1 MEDVSNTAHESD
13 ESSSFYPNTLIVKQI
28 SLLIDDQQ
36 FEQALNH
43 LTSALTEQQLYD
55 NTWDLSTYFFHL
67 AEQPSEKLCNEYELF
82 SQDALL
88 HLAKHGNPRELL
100 IILLEQ
106 CDRFLSDDAYTLHIK
121 LFSLLIR
128 RLPLKASLMSSVND
142 MLSLLRCHL
151 KTLELP
157 TINTDFAGK
166 WISGSPDILQWM
178 TTIKT
183 FPLS

>member
-1 MEDVSNTAHESD
+1 MEVLSNASD
-13 ESSSFYPNTLIVKQI
+13 ESEASSSFYPNTLIVKQI
-28 SLLIDDQQ
+28 SSLIDQQQ
-36 FEQALNH
+36 FDQALSL
-43 LTSALTEQQLYD
+43 LTGSLTEQQLYD
-55 NTWDLSTYFFHL
+55 NTWDLSTYLFHL

-82 SQDALL
+82 SQDALV

-106 CDRFLSDDAYTLHIK
+106 SDRFVSDDAYGLHVK

-151 KTLELP
+151 KTLEIP
-157 TINTDFAGK
+157 VINTDFAGQL
-166 WISGSPDILQWM
+166 SSESVSDQQ
-178 TTIKT
+178 
-183 FPLS
+183 PLFVQGKIC

>member
-13 ESSSFYPNTLIVKQI
+13 ESSVFYPNTLIVEQI
-28 SLLIDDQQ
+28 SSLIDNQQ
-36 FEQALNH
+36 FDQALNH
-43 LTSALTEQQLYD
+43 LTGSLTEQQLYD
-55 NTWDLSTYFFHL
+55 NTWDLSTYLFHL

-142 MLSLLRCHL
+142 MLSLLKCHL

-157 TINTDFAGK
+157 TINTDFAGE
-166 WISGSPDILQWM
+166 
-178 TTIKT
+178 
-183 FPLS
+183 